1 MTWLR
6 IFEQISEWTS
16 AVTIYFENPS
26 FLNITITHNAKT
38 EFMGLPRFFLVLW
51 IVLRDAPTIIYP
63 KTIFL
68 KSKCKKTTLL
78 KMFHWTLKIFNFI
91 ALPKDFILVSLL
103 FVEYNRWLILSFSF
117 TLPRQQ
123 YGVFKCNWLRRSH
136 RVNEKMSVINCKRFE
151 GKRMK

>member
-26 FLNITITHNAKT
+26 FLNITITHKAKT

-68 KSKCKKTTLL
+68 KSKCKKTTL
-78 KMFHWTLKIFNFI
+78 I
-91 ALPKDFILVSLL
+91 KDVSL
-103 FVEYNRWLILSFSF
+103 N
-117 TLPRQQ
+117 
-123 YGVFKCNWLRRSH
+123 
-136 RVNEKMSVINCKRFE
+136 FE
-151 GKRMK
+151 DF